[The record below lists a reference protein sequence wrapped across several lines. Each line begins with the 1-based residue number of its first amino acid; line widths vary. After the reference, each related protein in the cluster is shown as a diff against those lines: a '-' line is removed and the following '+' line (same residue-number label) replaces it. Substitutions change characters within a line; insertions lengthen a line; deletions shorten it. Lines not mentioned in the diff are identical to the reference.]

1 MNYRWGQRS
10 SREAPSHLGMSAV
23 SARTVMKPIAAACPA
38 FLLVLGACSV
48 FRPEAATPSKPAGA
62 TAPVA
67 APTGTPAVKVP
78 GPTAPPPSSAEAAGS
93 GGQAD
98 RTSNASSAAK
108 NAPPPASSAAA
119 GESPA
124 KSKAPPSRPVPR
136 PAPAEPASTAGAK
149 QPGAS
154 PPAQRAAGPPPLDIA
169 ALEQRLKDTHAIG
182 LFTKLS
188 LKNQVDDLLAQFRA
202 HFHGN
207 GSPPLSELRQ
217 RYDLL
222 MLKVLSLLQD
232 GDPPLAQTI
241 GSSREAIWGILTDP
255 NKLAAISS

>member
-1 MNYRWGQRS
+1 MNERLSQPS
-10 SREAPSHLGMSAV
+10 SREAPSHLGTSAV
-23 SARTVMKPIAAACPA
+23 NARTIMKPIAAACPTI
-38 FLLVLGACSV
+38 LLLLGACSV
-48 FRPEAATPSKPAGA
+48 FRPDEANRPKPADA
-62 TAPVA
+62 AAPVSAPAA
-67 APTGTPAVKVP
+67 APAAKVP
-78 GPTAPPPSSAEAAGS
+78 EPNSPPLSSAETAGS
-93 GGQAD
+93 GRQAD
-98 RTSNASSAAK
+98 STSTAPSAAK
-108 NAPPPASSAAA
+108 NASPPASSAAA
-119 GESPA
+119 GAPPP
-124 KSKAPPSRPVPR
+124 KNNIPPSRPASR
-136 PAPAEPASTAGAK
+136 PALAEPASTAGAK
-149 QPGAS
+149 QPAAS
-154 PPAQRAAGPPPLDIA
+154 PPAQRAAGQPTLDIA

-207 GSPPLSELRQ
+207 GSPPLSDLRQ

>member
-1 MNYRWGQRS
+1 MNDRWAQPS
-10 SREAPSHLGMSAV
+10 SREVPSHLSTSAV
-23 SARTVMKPIAAACPA
+23 KARTVMKPIAAACPTI
-38 FLLVLGACSV
+38 LLLLGACSV
-48 FRPEAATPSKPAGA
+48 LRPEEANPSKPAPA
-62 TAPVA
+62 AAPVTAPA
-67 APTGTPAVKVP
+67 SAPAVKVTEP
-78 GPTAPPPSSAEAAGS
+78 NPSPPSSAQAVAS
-93 GGQAD
+93 GGHAD
-98 RTSNASSAAK
+98 STRNTPSPAK
-108 NAPPPASSAAA
+108 NASPPASSAAG
-119 GESPA
+119 GELSA
-124 KSKAPPSRPVPR
+124 KSNVSPSRPASR
-136 PAPAEPASTAGAK
+136 PAPAEPASAAGAK
-149 QPGAS
+149 QPVAN
-154 PPAQRAAGPPPLDIA
+154 PPAQRAAAPPTLDIA

-207 GSPPLSELRQ
+207 GSPPLSDLRQ

>member
-1 MNYRWGQRS
+1 
-10 SREAPSHLGMSAV
+10 
-23 SARTVMKPIAAACPA
+23 MKPIAAACMT
-38 FLLVLGACSV
+38 LLLPLGACSGLRPQGAADTPKPAAAAAPV
-48 FRPEAATPSKPAGA
+48 TATANAPASAVPEATTPLPSP
-62 TAPVA
+62 TVA
-67 APTGTPAVKVP
+67 AV
-78 GPTAPPPSSAEAAGS
+78 S
-93 GGQAD
+93 GGQGP
-98 RTSNASSAAK
+98 SNASSATK
-108 NAPPPASSAAA
+108 SVTPPPPSSPPS
-119 GESPA
+119 ESPT
-124 KSKAPPSRPVPR
+124 KSKATATRPASH
-136 PAPAEPASTAGAK
+136 PAPAEPASTPTAK
-149 QPGAS
+149 QPAAS
-154 PPAQRAAGPPPLDIA
+154 PPAQRSAGPPPLDVA

-207 GSPPLSELRQ
+207 GSPPLSDLRQ

-241 GSSREAIWGILTDP
+241 GSSREAIWGILSDP